1 MHINGNR
8 PYFILGRSSR
18 LVLSEETGL
27 RIGHSAKMTS
37 DKIRLI
43 QGAQTLPIESELKRG
58 NSALKD
64 HLTST
69 KLTRDLRDSAIKKWV
84 GTILAEFHIDP
95 KSLNWNGKKITKLIP
110 KMAKLILETPELGR
124 GKYNDGSNSSMQ
136 PSAPPQAKED
146 AAVALYKLSENV
158 ANHPALVEAGVH
170 TQLVSILV
178 DTQVDHVAKVYAAAA
193 LYKLSENVANNPAL
207 VADGVHAQLCAILVD
222 RQASAHAKEAAAV
235 ALYKLSANVANHPAL
250 VAADVHKQLGA
261 LLMGAATPIAKKAAA
276 GALYNLSENVANRPA
291 LVADGVYTPLGVLLM
306 GAATPIA
313 KEAAAV
319 ALFKRSA
326 NVANHPAL
334 VADGVHAQLGAILVD
349 RQASAHAKKAAA
361 DALYKLSAN
370 VANRPALIAD
380 GVHEQLVAL
389 LNDPEVSSDVKD
401 FAAGALCNLSANE
414 ANRQCLVEADA
425 HGQLDKLLNNEAAT
439 PDAKRNAAGAL
450 LNLSSHFDPESLNCQ
465 EEITKLIPEMVRP
478 HSPEQCIT
486 TDLMG
491 NMFKGQVD
499 ASGKRSNGKLITRGG
514 HIYEGGFE
522 DGRLEGKGT
531 HTLPD
536 GKLITGEFRQGNAI
550 GAATL
555 TWPNGRKIEF
565 QATYTDVDQTMTR
578 EDLHRNIAAP
588 AFIELLTGG
597 KEGTLKGHVLPL
609 ISAHLKYLDPTTP
622 QMTKLASQLD
632 FAAEIE
638 NEEAFVSMVKI
649 KERLNV
655 PNSDNEIVIRYGMT
669 GHAMLL
675 KLKFTSLG
683 LEIEIYNSGLG
694 LKRQDRHPQKEVNK
708 YNTCKEKFYPA
719 MCQDS
724 EEFDTLLIDILNYP
738 TFKTIDQSY
747 AVFAGAKD
755 VVGGTPNWQREQKGG
770 NCTLECVMA
779 FLKKNMTPADYLQY
793 RMTLISDVKTQAE
806 LYRDHYKEEK
816 PDPKVFKRLDEM
828 LENRKSK
835 AKKTPGH
842 PNFHS
847 E

>member
-8 PYFILGRSSR
+8 TYLISGKSSG

-43 QGAQTLPIESELKRG
+43 QGAKTLTIESELNNG

-64 HLTST
+64 HLTAT

-95 KSLNWNGKKITKLIP
+95 KSLNGKGKKITKLIP
-110 KMAKLILETPELGR
+110 EMAKLILETPELGR

-136 PSAPPQAKED
+136 PSASPQAKED

-170 TQLVSILV
+170 TQL
-178 DTQVDHVAKVYAAAA
+178 
-193 LYKLSENVANNPAL
+193 
-207 VADGVHAQLCAILVD
+207 CAILVD
-222 RQASAHAKEAAAV
+222 RQASAQAKVAAAE

-250 VAADVHKQLGA
+250 VAA
-261 LLMGAATPIAKKAAA
+261 
-276 GALYNLSENVANRPA
+276 
-291 LVADGVYTPLGVLLM
+291 
-306 GAATPIA
+306 
-313 KEAAAV
+313 
-319 ALFKRSA
+319 
-326 NVANHPAL
+326 
-334 VADGVHAQLGAILVD
+334 GVHAQLGAILVD
-349 RQASAHAKKAAA
+349 SQASALAKVAAA

-414 ANRQCLVEADA
+414 ANRQVLVDADA

-465 EEITKLIPEMVRP
+465 EEITKLIPEMVSP

-491 NMFKGQVD
+491 NMFKGHVD

-578 EDLHRNIAAP
+578 EDLHRNMAAP

-609 ISAHLKYLDPTTP
+609 ISAHLKYLDPTTT

-638 NEEAFVSMVKI
+638 TEEASVSIVKI
-649 KERLNV
+649 KERLTV
-655 PNSDNEIVIRYGMT
+655 PNSDNEIVIRYGMP
-669 GHAMLL
+669 GHVMLL

-694 LKRQDRHPQKEVNK
+694 LKPKDRHPQKEVNK

-719 MCQDS
+719 MRQDS
-724 EEFDTLLIDILNYP
+724 EEFDTLLTDILKYP
-738 TFKTIDQSY
+738 TFKTIDESY
-747 AVFAGAKD
+747 AIFNTARD
-755 VVGGTPNWQREQKGG
+755 VNKGTPNWQRKQKGG
-770 NCTLECVMA
+770 NCALECVMA
-779 FLKKNMTPADYLQY
+779 FLKKNMSPADYLAY
-793 RMTLISDVKTQAE
+793 RMTLISDVKEQAE
-806 LYRDHYKEEK
+806 AHKDSYEETL
-816 PDPKVFKRLDEM
+816 DPKVAKRLDEM

-835 AKKTPGH
+835 AKKTPNH